1 MFEDVVPMK
10 VVFNGETIG
19 YLHDINFMREGKIV
33 KEYEVDSQM
42 IDNIEPQKQLISAYR
57 KQVFDAGGQLDT
69 TIKFTGFG
77 KLIKNKGENGENVQ
91 LNTREAFPN
100 QEVEI
105 SITHDKKIQSK
116 KNIANTFDKYSGPVA
131 IIPVT
136 ELSDGSIMHIA
147 VPISPKRIDAQ
158 QAKLLSEVADLF
170 VKNTLPNAITPEE
183 KARLNDI
190 AEKINKALSK
200 NNINGNANFNIK
212 TLEGLRNFMALFIH
226 PKEFNKFSSIDTK
239 SDSDAM
245 NFAFEYVKD
254 KNGEHTFLIGVGPA
268 NNMTIYKVATFT
280 DYKNEETK
288 TITIGKTTR
297 TISQPKVGIR
307 IFSKDNGDSDFTT
320 EPNMSLGDLMLTAG
334 LNFNNMLFNAN
345 RKLVGQKVSVPS
357 VDENNN
363 VVFSQTKDYSEVIAE
378 NTTTNLLGI
387 NIGTDEKPNYIYTV
401 QRTIELDQGK
411 PVVKE
416 DEIEPKVEV
425 QTEKTNQPK
434 RDRKSKPRVDYS
446 KSEDEDLSF
455 DTESN
460 QPEVKTAEEKAKD
473 DLVKP
478 TSNLES
484 STGEFMK
491 ESSD

>member
-1 MFEDVVPMK
+1 
-10 VVFNGETIG
+10 
-19 YLHDINFMREGKIV
+19 MREGKIV
-33 KEYEVDSQM
+33 KEYEVDGQI
-42 IDNIEPQKQLISAYR
+42 IDNIEPQRQLISAYR
-57 KQVFDAGGQLDT
+57 KQVLDAGGQLET

-200 NNINGNANFNIK
+200 NDINGNANFNIK
-212 TLEGLRNFMALFIH
+212 TLEGFRNFMSLFIH
-226 PKEFNKFSSIDTK
+226 PKQFNNFSSIDTK

-297 TISQPKVGIR
+297 TISQPKVGVR
-307 IFSKDNGDSDFTT
+307 IFSKSNDDSDFVP
-320 EPNMSLGDLMLTAG
+320 EPNMSLEDLMFTAG
-334 LNFNNMLFNAN
+334 SNFNSMLFNAN
-345 RKLVGQKVSVPS
+345 RKLIGQKVSIPS

-363 VVFSQTKDYSEVIAE
+363 VVFKDFQDYSEVIAE

-387 NIGTDEKPNYIYTV
+387 NIGTDERPNYIYTV

-411 PVVKE
+411 YELQKEKSESAEKPVVEIKE
-416 DEIEPKVEV
+416 DAK
-425 QTEKTNQPK
+425 PK

-478 TSNLES
+478 TLNLES

>member
-1 MFEDVVPMK
+1 
-10 VVFNGETIG
+10 
-19 YLHDINFMREGKIV
+19 MREGKIV
-33 KEYEVDSQM
+33 KEYEIDGQM
-42 IDNIEPQKQLISAYR
+42 VDNIQPQRQLISSYR
-57 KQVFDAGGQLDT
+57 KQVFDAGGELDT
-69 TIKFTGFG
+69 TVKFTGFG

-91 LNTREAFPN
+91 LNTREAFPH

-105 SITHDKKIQSK
+105 SITHNKKIQSK
-116 KNIANTFDKYSGPVA
+116 KNIANEFGDYSGPVA

-136 ELSDGSIMHIA
+136 ETSDGSVVHIA
-147 VPISPKRIDAQ
+147 VPISPKKINAQ

-170 VKNTLPNAITPEE
+170 VKNILPDAITNEE
-183 KARLNDI
+183 KARFNDI

-200 NNINGNANFNIK
+200 NDINGNANFNIK
-212 TLEGLRNFMALFIH
+212 TLEGFRNFMALFIH
-226 PKEFNKFSSIDTK
+226 PKQFNNFSTIDTK

-254 KNGEHTFLIGVGPA
+254 KNGEHTFLIGIGPA
-268 NNMTIYKVATFT
+268 NNMTIYKIATFT

-297 TISQPKVGIR
+297 TISQPKVGVR
-307 IFSKDNGDSDFTT
+307 IFSKSNDDSDFIP
-320 EPNMSLGDLMLTAG
+320 EPNMTLEDLMFTAG
-334 LNFNNMLFNAN
+334 ENFNSMLFNAN
-345 RKLVGQKVSVPS
+345 RKLIGQKVSIPS

-387 NIGTDEKPNYIYTV
+387 NIGTDERPNYIYTV
-401 QRTIELDQGK
+401 QRTIELEQDKYELQKEK
-411 PVVKE
+411 PEPSEKPIV
-416 DEIEPKVEV
+416 EIRDNAK
-425 QTEKTNQPK
+425 PK